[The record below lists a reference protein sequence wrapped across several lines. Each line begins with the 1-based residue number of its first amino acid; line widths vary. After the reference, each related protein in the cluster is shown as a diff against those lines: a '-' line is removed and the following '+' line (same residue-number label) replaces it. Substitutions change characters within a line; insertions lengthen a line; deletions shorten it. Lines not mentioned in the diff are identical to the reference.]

1 MQKNQLRTVLVVV
14 ILLLVGVIGLILAK
28 RGAAANTPVRVATG
42 GTAEPRAPDN
52 AMARIQRAGA
62 VTAIERGDYKSAIAA
77 LSSIVK
83 AGNGVGDEVEL
94 LRMAKELDEKYRK
107 PTAVVEVPAVGGG
120 GADVVDEPERA
131 PAIVPKPGGP
141 APKPAAPVRKPVTAA
156 PPPRPVVVARVTPPE
171 PATGLLLVTSVPTGL
186 SVEIDGKRSEF
197 TPLRKLLEV
206 GPHQVVIFRRDEA
219 VFRRTVIV
227 PKDGVA
233 TVDADLTPE
242 KPTEPEPRPTPVE
255 PKPATVEPK
264 PASAEPKPLSSSS
277 EPISSRVEPPR
288 PATPANPSDVGEVL
302 VLQAGLVGDVFI
314 QGVGYGP
321 PPVLA
326 KSVPA
331 GEVSVEL
338 RADGSV
344 KRKKTVVVEK
354 GRRTNVQFR

>member
-1 MQKNQLRTVLVVV
+1 MQRNQLRTVLVVV
-14 ILLLVGVIGLILAK
+14 ILLLMGVIGLILAK
-28 RGAAANTPVRVATG
+28 RGASTGPAPRVAIV
-42 GTAEPRAPDN
+42 EPRTPDN

-62 VTAIERGDYKSAIAA
+62 VTAIERGDYKGAIAA
-77 LSSIVK
+77 LSAIVK

-94 LRMAKELDEKYRK
+94 LRMAKELEEKYRK
-107 PTAVVEVPAVGGG
+107 PAPTPEVTAVGGSD
-120 GADVVDEPERA
+120 AVEEPERA
-131 PAIVPKPGGP
+131 PAVTAKPAVATRPPGP
-141 APKPAAPVRKPVTAA
+141 APTVRRPVPAPT
-156 PPPRPVVVARVTPPE
+156 PPRPAVVARVTPAE
-171 PATGLLLVTSVPTGL
+171 PSTGLLLVTSVPTGL

-206 GPHQVVIFRRDEA
+206 GLHQVVIFRRDEA
-219 VFRRTVIV
+219 VYRRTVTV

-242 KPTEPEPRPTPVE
+242 RPPEPEPKPIPPEAKPAPIEPKPMPAE
-255 PKPATVEPK
+255 PKPALTSTEPPRVETPK
-264 PASAEPKPLSSSS
+264 PAQGN
-277 EPISSRVEPPR
+277 
-288 PATPANPSDVGEVL
+288 PADVGEVL

-314 QGVGYGP
+314 QGEGYGP

-326 KSVPA
+326 KSVQA
-331 GEVSVEL
+331 GEVTVEL